1 MKYKQICAIKSII
14 ALIVFT
20 SCILF
25 FSTTLVSG
33 AGEIPADA
41 TLEVIQ
47 FDAKQGINELVD
59 YVIKW
64 AFRLAGVL
72 AFVMIVYAGFQYLV
86 SGGNTAQQKD
96 AQERIVGAIIGIV
109 LLFAFY
115 IILYTINPDILSGSS
130 ETTISSSEESTTDET
145 PAEEITGNLV
155 NIKDMGIPIDNNT
168 FGTSE
173 AYLDSTLA
181 NKLNQL
187 KSIKP
192 AWHVHDACTNNA
204 LPCLTTENTRPL
216 GDCHYYGTCV
226 DIDSTTGDNKTL
238 ITIFNKQGLD
248 VLDEGGWLHIA
259 SPEATGSGSYA
270 NSGCTTNPCEIR
282 INGVKAYWYKAT

>member
-115 IILYTINPDILSGSS
+115 NILYTINPDILSGSS